1 LIFPFYCWLS
11 TPAYFCAP
19 KSKFLRY
26 IMISR
31 RNLRIKVM
39 QALYAL
45 RSETEQP
52 NTKPSDPIKL
62 LSRSLDQ
69 TLSLFSWMIFVL
81 TQVARYAETDAH
93 NRAGKYRPS
102 EEDLNVPT
110 KIAGSET
117 LWKMLESPLYRA
129 AIQQYAFKPENDIEL
144 IRKVYQKLYE
154 STPYQIYNAEGE
166 KNRRSEAEVLEFVF
180 TDLMLASEDFT
191 EVAENTYPNWD
202 DDADMLRMLIQQF
215 IQKPGTFKLEEMI
228 NKEKRD
234 FAMQLLKT
242 TIERREQL
250 QEMVKPK
257 LRNWEAE
264 RIALLDMILL
274 EMGICEFLYFD
285 TIPPKVTINEY
296 IDLAKAYSTPQ
307 SGQFVN
313 GILDNVRKDL
323 ETSGKLHKSE
333 FRK

>member
-1 LIFPFYCWLS
+1 
-11 TPAYFCAP
+11 
-19 KSKFLRY
+19 
-26 IMISR
+26 MISR

-52 NTKPSDPIKL
+52 NAKPSDPVKL

-93 NRAGKYRPS
+93 NRAGKHRPS
-102 EEDLNVPT
+102 EDDLNVPI
-110 KIAGSET
+110 KIAGNEM
-117 LWKMLESPLYRA
+117 LWKMLESPLYKQTV
-129 AIQQYAFKPENDIEL
+129 QQYGFKPEDTIEL
-144 IRKVYQKLYE
+144 VRNIYLKLYE
-154 STPYQIYNAEGE
+154 STPYQVYNANAIKD
-166 KNRRSEAEVLEFVF
+166 KNADKEILDFIF
-180 TDLMLASEDFT
+180 TDLMLADENFT
-191 EVAENTYPNWD
+191 DEAEILYNNWD
-202 DDADMLRMLIQQF
+202 DDADMLRMLILQF

-228 NKEKRD
+228 TKDKRE
-234 FAMQLLKT
+234 FAHQLLKT
-242 TIERREQL
+242 TIDRSEQV
-250 QEMVKPK
+250 QDIIKPK
-257 LRNWEAE
+257 LRNWEAD

-285 TIPPKVTINEY
+285 TIPQKVTINEY

-323 ETSGKLHKSE
+323 ETEGRMHKSDYRGLPNP
-333 FRK
+333 FKGGATKP

>member
-1 LIFPFYCWLS
+1 
-11 TPAYFCAP
+11 
-19 KSKFLRY
+19 
-26 IMISR
+26 MISR

-45 RSETEQP
+45 RAETEQP
-52 NTKPSDPIKL
+52 NAKPSEPVKL
-62 LSRSLDQ
+62 LSKSLDQ
-69 TLSLFSWMIFVL
+69 TLSLFSWMIYVL

-93 NRAGKYRPS
+93 NRAGKHRPS

-110 KIAGSET
+110 KIAGSEV
-117 LWKMLESPLYRA
+117 LWKMLESPLYKQMMA
-129 AIQQYAFKPENDIEL
+129 QYAFKPEDNIDL
-144 IRKVYQKLYE
+144 VRKTYLKLYDSTTYKVY
-154 STPYQIYNAEGE
+154 NANEVKD
-166 KNRRSEAEVLEFVF
+166 KNADKEVLDFIF
-180 TDLMLASEDFT
+180 TDLMLADEDFT
-191 EVAENTYPNWD
+191 DEAEILYNNWD
-202 DDADMLRMLIQQF
+202 DDADMLRMLLLQF
-215 IQKPGTFKLEEMI
+215 IQKPGTFKLEEMVT
-228 NKEKRD
+228 KDKRE

-242 TIERREQL
+242 TIERKDQL
-250 QEMVKPK
+250 QDIVKPK
-257 LRNWEAE
+257 LRNWEAD
-264 RIALLDMILL
+264 RIALLDMIIL

-323 ETSGKLHKSE
+323 ETEGRLHKSD